1 MLRKFSLVSILTVLF
16 FCLFLSACAGKNE
29 VTKVLPERTAL
40 SLSLQ
45 NSEYKLQPTD
55 VLKISVHEQP
65 DLDTTTR
72 VTTKGYI
79 AFPLIGEV
87 KAAGITVRDLQAEI
101 KRLLEKDYLTT
112 AQVNVF
118 IEEYHER
125 KVSVIGEVK
134 NPGSYSMPAERS
146 ATLLEVISLAGGFT
160 KDADENGT
168 RIIRVQDGQTKTIAI
183 TVSDIKKGKK
193 QDIVI
198 EPEDVV
204 AVPESFF

>member
-1 MLRKFSLVSILTVLF
+1 MLHKKDLTYLLAALILSLLF
-16 FCLFLSACAGKNE
+16 ISCAEKSE
-29 VTKVLPERTAL
+29 ITKYVPERTAL
-40 SLSLQ
+40 SLSSQ
-45 NSEYKLQPTD
+45 SSEYKLQPTD

-79 AFPLIGEV
+79 TCPLIGEV
-87 KAAGITVRDLQAEI
+87 KASGITVRELQAEI
-101 KRLLEKDYLTT
+101 KKLLEKDYLTT

-118 IEEYHER
+118 IEGYHAR
-125 KVSVIGEVK
+125 QVSVIGEVK
-134 NPGSYSMPAERS
+134 NPGSYSIPAERN

-160 KDADENGT
+160 KDAAENGT
-168 RIIRVQDGQTKTIAI
+168 RIIRVQDGETKTIGVP
-183 TVSDIKKGKK
+183 VSDIKKGRK